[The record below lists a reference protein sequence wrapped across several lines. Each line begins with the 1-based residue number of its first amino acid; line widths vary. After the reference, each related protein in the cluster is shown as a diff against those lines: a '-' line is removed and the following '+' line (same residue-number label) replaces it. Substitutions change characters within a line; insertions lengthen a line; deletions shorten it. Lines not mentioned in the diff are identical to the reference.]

1 MIGDGLNDAPVLA
14 GADVS
19 IALSTGTDLAK
30 VAADAVLLN
39 HQISSLAHVVGV
51 VNKTYRIIQQNL
63 SWALAY
69 NLLAL
74 PAAALGFV
82 PPWLAAIGMSSSSLI
97 VVFNALRIQK
107 VNAQLDLKAN

>member
-1 MIGDGLNDAPVLA
+1 MNDAPVLA

-19 IALSTGTDLAK
+19 VALSTGTDLAK

-39 HQISSLAHVVGV
+39 HQISSLAQVVAV
-51 VNKTYRIIQQNL
+51 VHKTYHIIQQNL
-63 SWALAY
+63 SWALLY

-97 VVFNALRIQK
+97 VVLNALRIQK
-107 VNAQLDLKAN
+107 VAANIKLDPS